1 MLRTPDEAYA
11 LARQYI
17 DEKFKSPVFTGTPKA
32 PTAAEGTAT
41 DQIATTKFVSDAIGD
56 YGNVA
61 KLRYVVVTS

>member
-1 MLRTPDEAYA
+1 MLRTPDEAYM
-11 LARQYI
+11 LAKQYT
-17 DEKFKSPVFTGTPKA
+17 DKSFDSPVFTGKPQA

-41 DQIATTKFVSDAIGD
+41 DQIATTKFVSDALGD